1 MRFKCMNGLAN
12 LEELI
17 MNEEQIT
24 IAEKKYRGQKSH
36 SKTRGIDF
44 NLSFDEWLN
53 IWLKSGHWE
62 QRGRGKG
69 TYVMSR
75 VGDTGPYEIG
85 NVFIQTNYDNVIQ
98 AQKGSVRSA
107 ESNLKRK
114 LTQSGRKQSAEWIEK
129 RIKKVRGPYKKKV
142 EV

>member
-1 MRFKCMNGLAN
+1 
-12 LEELI
+12 

>member
-1 MRFKCMNGLAN
+1 
-12 LEELI
+12 
-17 MNEEQIT
+17 MNEEQIK

-36 SKTRGIDF
+36 SKARGIDF
-44 NLSFDEWLN
+44 NLTFDEWLN

-85 NVFIQTNYDNVIQ
+85 NVFIQSNYDNVIQ

-114 LTQSGRKQSAEWIEK
+114 LTQSGRKQSAEWIAN